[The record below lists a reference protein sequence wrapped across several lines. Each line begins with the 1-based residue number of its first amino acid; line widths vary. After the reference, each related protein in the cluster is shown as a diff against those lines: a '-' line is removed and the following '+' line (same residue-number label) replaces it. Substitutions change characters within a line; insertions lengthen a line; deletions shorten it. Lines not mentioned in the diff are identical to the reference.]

1 MANRKTFNDFI
12 EQTSISEED
21 YVVGFDSPS
30 AGGERKFKLGDLKNF
45 IKDADLTDVESSAFN
60 ITGHT
65 PDFFSGK
72 VFHITSGDINQDT
85 NEVTLQLPYPMNSDV
100 RFIIVNML
108 DPNENGD
115 VKVKITNKV
124 NEETG
129 TFYTQQTFNAKGQYL
144 QKKYEY
150 AEIYTSGD
158 DNWYGHGDLV
168 SPSDNLL
175 NIKNIKENYTAT
187 LFDNQ
192 VMFHF
197 NQIEAETV
205 TFNLPSPTQFP
216 SGTQFYLYNF
226 SDTGA
231 VVIETSGDDNLL
243 ARAKYLRRKFDDA
256 VVYTDGVQWF
266 ATGDLS

>member
-124 NEETG
+124 NEETVHFILSKLLMQKVSICKKN
-129 TFYTQQTFNAKGQYL
+129 TSTQKFILLVMIIGMVT
-144 QKKYEY
+144 
-150 AEIYTSGD
+150 EI
-158 DNWYGHGDLV
+158 
-168 SPSDNLL
+168 
-175 NIKNIKENYTAT
+175 
-187 LFDNQ
+187 
-192 VMFHF
+192 
-197 NQIEAETV
+197 
-205 TFNLPSPTQFP
+205 
-216 SGTQFYLYNF
+216 
-226 SDTGA
+226 
-231 VVIETSGDDNLL
+231 
-243 ARAKYLRRKFDDA
+243 
-256 VVYTDGVQWF
+256 
-266 ATGDLS
+266 